1 MGQLMLI
8 AEYVIDTC
16 SILSQKSGE
25 LYKRNLYKTGWE
37 YIDDCI
43 MKGRIVTCSEIAE
56 EIKDIELQEWLH
68 SKQCSI
74 LEIDN
79 EIQENVIMI
88 VTDNPKMIE
97 FTKNGN
103 GSSSGDAFLIATAIA
118 HNLSIITEEKKD
130 KKWKI
135 PQICKTYGVQTYSIS
150 DFWEKEG
157 LVF

>member
-16 SILSQKSGE
+16 SILSQKSCE

-56 EIKDIELQEWLH
+56 EIKDIQLQEWLH

-79 EIQENVIMI
+79 EIQENIRMI

-118 HNLSIITEEKKD
+118 HNLSIIIEEKRIRSGKFH
-130 KKWKI
+130 KFVKHI
-135 PQICKTYGVQTYSIS
+135 V
-150 DFWEKEG
+150 
-157 LVF
+157 LVTFG